1 MRIQGEFMVP
11 PIYITRFSDGL
22 KKKGLR
28 AGASH
33 VCRTLTQRTAS
44 LPVLL
49 KRNYDLRTKLPA
61 RIQKLRNQLS
71 LQPDTF
77 LQGIRLRTL
86 SYIESNRK
94 LEISFGAYSYKP
106 GGPPILYASCYAAL
120 TRHLYNDLDA
130 LPKSSRQEWI
140 SYIQGF
146 QKENGLFLD
155 PMIETPLAE
164 EVDWWGWRHLTLHA
178 LMALAALGGSA
189 QKRFEL
195 LRPFKK
201 KGYIST
207 WLESRNWRLDPA
219 SVSNEIQ
226 NHAVMLQYA
235 RDFQGETWCEDSLR
249 DMFDWLDKKQDPET
263 GLWGEFFN
271 NKHLLSNG
279 VQTGYHLWLLYFYDS
294 RPIHHVDRIIDSCL
308 ATQNQCGGF
317 GVPLNSSACEDIDSI
332 DPLVRFSFV
341 TDYRKEDILQAL
353 AKSVPWILVNANP
366 DGGWVFRRYEAF
378 QYGHELMRTE
388 AEESSMFPSWFRT
401 LALAYL
407 GKAIGNSQFGSYSW
421 SHANCP
427 GHQFWRP

>member
-1 MRIQGEFMVP
+1 MVSP
-11 PIYITRFSDGL
+11 NYITRFSDTLKQNGL
-22 KKKGLR
+22 K

-33 VCRTLTQRTAS
+33 VCRTLAQRTAS
-44 LPVLL
+44 LPFLL
-49 KRNYDLRTKLPA
+49 KKHYDLRTKLPVGV
-61 RIQKLRNQLS
+61 QKIRNELS

-77 LQGIRLRTL
+77 FPGIRHRTL

-94 LEISFGAYSYKP
+94 PEISFGAYSYQF

-130 LPKSSRQEWI
+130 IPKSSRQEWI
-140 SYIQGF
+140 TYIQGF

-155 PMIETPLAE
+155 PMIETPLAN

-189 QKRFEL
+189 EKRFEI

-207 WLESRNWRLDPA
+207 WLESRKWRLDPA

-235 RDFQGETWCEDSLR
+235 RDFQGEPWCEDSLR
-249 DMFDWLDKKQDPET
+249 DMFAWLDKKQDPKT
-263 GLWGEFFN
+263 GLWGECFN

-279 VQTGYHLWLLYFYDS
+279 VQTGYHIWLLYFYDR
-294 RPIHHVDRIIDSCL
+294 RPIHYVDRIIDSCL
-308 ATQNQCGGF
+308 ATQNKCGGF
-317 GVPLNSSACEDIDSI
+317 GIPLNSSACEDIDSI

-341 TDYRKEDILQAL
+341 TDYRQEDVQQAL
-353 AKSVPWILVNANP
+353 EQSLPWIFVNANP

-378 QYGHELMRTE
+378 HYGHELMRAE
-388 AEESSMFPSWFRT
+388 AEESSMFPAWFRT
-401 LALAYL
+401 LTLAVL
-407 GKAIGNSQFGSYSW
+407 AKRLVNTPLGSYPWTFLSG
-421 SHANCP
+421 P
-427 GHQFWRP
+427 GHQYWKE

>member
-1 MRIQGEFMVP
+1 MVP
-11 PIYITRFSDGL
+11 PNYITRFSEDL
-22 KKKGLR
+22 KKKGLKES
-28 AGASH
+28 ASH
-33 VCRTLTQRTAS
+33 VCRALTQRTAS

-61 RIQKLRNQLS
+61 RIQETKNELS
-71 LQPDTF
+71 QQPDKF
-77 LQGIRLRTL
+77 LPDIRHRTL

-94 LEISFGAYSYKP
+94 PGICFGAYSYKS
-106 GGPPILYASCYAAL
+106 GGPPLLYASCYAAL
-120 TRHLYNDLDA
+120 TKHLYNDLDA
-130 LPKSSRQEWI
+130 MPKSSLQEWI

-146 QKENGLFLD
+146 QKDNGLFLD

-178 LMALAALGGSA
+178 LMALAALGGLA
-189 QKRFEL
+189 EKRFEIL
-195 LRPFKK
+195 KPFKK
-201 KGYIST
+201 KGYFST

-235 RDFQGETWCEDSLR
+235 RDFQRETWCEDSLQE
-249 DMFDWLDKKQDPET
+249 MFDWLDKMQDPET
-263 GLWGEFFN
+263 GLWGECFN
-271 NKHLLSNG
+271 NKRRLSNG

-308 ATQNQCGGF
+308 ATQNKRGGF

-332 DPLVRFSFV
+332 DPLVRFSFL
-341 TDYRKEDILQAL
+341 TDYRKEDIRQAL
-353 AKSVPWILVNANP
+353 EKSIPWILVNANP

-378 QYGHELMRTE
+378 QYGHELMRAE

-407 GKAIGNSQFGSYSW
+407 GKILMGTAIGSYPWTYLSG
-421 SHANCP
+421 P
-427 GHQFWRP
+427 GLQYWKE